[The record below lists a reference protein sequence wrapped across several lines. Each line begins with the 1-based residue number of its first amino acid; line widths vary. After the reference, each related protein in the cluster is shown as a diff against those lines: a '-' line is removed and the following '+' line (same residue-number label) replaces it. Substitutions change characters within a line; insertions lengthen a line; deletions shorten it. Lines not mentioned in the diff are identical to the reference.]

1 MSDQLFEF
9 LDDID
14 AVNSHAQQ
22 PCVSVKHTP
31 KPRSL
36 KLLVVDDDED
46 VHLMT
51 ELLLKGLNFDE
62 HQLLVQH
69 AYNSQEAYDILL
81 HDPDIAVMLLD
92 VVMESEDAGLQLVH
106 RIRHSLRRSKLRII
120 LRTGQPGY
128 APELE
133 TIQRYDINDYKTKTE
148 LTRERLY
155 TCLMTAARSYRQ
167 LDQLEQL
174 AYEDHLTGLL
184 NRNGLLRALEI
195 KAEGKVEDYALVLLD
210 IDNFSMINDT
220 FGAHY
225 ADRFLIDFAAL
236 LQHLPMTEGVA
247 RLGADQF
254 GLIVG
259 SRGSLVEEII
269 RSQLTSRTLAIEG
282 VETALSFCM
291 GIAHCHKEL
300 APSEMLGHATLA
312 LKRAKKVGIG
322 QAVTFSDAMIC
333 SLRERVSMLS
343 SLKQDLDRHRLYLVY
358 QPQIHLKSGQLIGVE
373 ALVRWMDES
382 GQMISPAVFIEL
394 AEQSGLIVKLGEWVL
409 RRALYDCA
417 ELCRTRPGFRVAVN
431 VSPLQFQQLDFVDQ
445 VKAGLHEQG
454 LEGQHL
460 DLEITESVSMS
471 YAEETIEKFNAL
483 RALGVTISIDDFG
496 TGFSSLSYLERLHVD
511 CLKIDRSFV
520 DKLTTSTSGYRI
532 AQTILTLG
540 QRLNMRVLAEGIET
554 DAQLNELVKLNCD
567 EGQGYLIARPMKI
580 DALHEWIAVHAEQ
593 QSL

>member
-14 AVNSHAQQ
+14 ADNCTSQLSD
-22 PCVSVKHTP
+22 VSVEDPP
-31 KPRSL
+31 KYHSL

-51 ELLLKGLNFDE
+51 ELLLKGLSFDE
-62 HQLLVQH
+62 GQLLVQH

-81 HDPDIAVMLLD
+81 RDPDIAVVLLD

-106 RIRHSLRRSKLRII
+106 RIRHSLRRTKLRII

-167 LDQLEQL
+167 LDQLEKL

-195 KAEGKVEDYALVLLD
+195 KAQSSTEGYTLVLLD

-220 FGAHY
+220 FGAY
-225 ADRFLIDFAAL
+225 FADRFLIDFAAL
-236 LQHLPMTEGVA
+236 LKHLPMTEGIA
-247 RLGADQF
+247 RLSADQF
-254 GLIVG
+254 GLLIG
-259 SRGSLVEEII
+259 TTGSLVEEIV
-269 RSQLTSRTLAIEG
+269 RSQLVSRSLAIEG

-291 GIAHCHKEL
+291 GIAYHHKEL
-300 APSEMLGHATLA
+300 TPSEMLGHATLA

-322 QAVTFSDAMIC
+322 QTVIFSDAMIC

-358 QPQIHLKSGQLIGVE
+358 QPQIQLQSGRLIGVE

-409 RRALYDCA
+409 RRALFDCA
-417 ELCRTRPGFRVAVN
+417 DLCRTRPGFRVAVN
-431 VSPLQFQQLDFVDQ
+431 VSPLQFQQLDFVEQ
-445 VKAGLHEQG
+445 VKACLHEQG

-471 YAEETIEKFNAL
+471 YAEETIQKFNAL
-483 RALGVTISIDDFG
+483 RAMGVTISIDDFG

-554 DAQLNELVKLNCD
+554 DAQLNELIKLNCD
-567 EGQGYLIARPMKI
+567 EGQGYLIARPMKM
-580 DALHEWIAVHAEQ
+580 DALQEWIDDHAVQ
-593 QSL
+593 PGL

>member
-1 MSDQLFEF
+1 MTDELFEF
-9 LDDID
+9 LDDTDSARQSIR
-14 AVNSHAQQ
+14 VTE
-22 PCVSVKHTP
+22 TP
-31 KPRSL
+31 TERFI

-51 ELLLKGLNFDE
+51 ELLLKGLNFDGY
-62 HQLLVQH
+62 QLLVQH
-69 AYNSQEAYDILL
+69 AYSSQEAYDLL
-81 HDPDIAVMLLD
+81 LRDPDIAVMLLD

-106 RIRHSLRRSKLRII
+106 RVRQSLRRSKLRII

-167 LDQLEQL
+167 LDQLEHL

-195 KAEGKVEDYALVLLD
+195 KAQDSHEPYALVLID

-220 FGAHY
+220 FGAYY
-225 ADRFLIDFAAL
+225 ADRFLVDFSSL
-236 LQHLPMTEGVA
+236 LKELPMTEGIA
-247 RLGADQF
+247 RLSADQF
-254 GLIVG
+254 GLVMPSTG
-259 SRGSLVEEII
+259 CVVEEMC
-269 RSQLTSRTLAIEG
+269 RGHLASRTLTIEG

-300 APSEMLGHATLA
+300 APAEMLGHASLA

-322 QAVTFSDAMIC
+322 QIVVFNDAMIC

-358 QPQIHLKSGQLIGVE
+358 QPQIHLQSGQLIGVE
-373 ALVRWMDES
+373 ALIRWVDES
-382 GQMISPAVFIEL
+382 GQMISPVVFIEL

-417 ELCRTRPGFRVAVN
+417 ELCRVHPGFRVGVN
-431 VSPLQFQQLDFVDQ
+431 VSPLQFQQADFVAQ
-445 VKAGLHEQG
+445 VKAALAEQG

-471 YAEETIEKFNAL
+471 YAEETVEKFNAL
-483 RALGVTISIDDFG
+483 RELGITISIDDFG
-496 TGFSSLSYLERLHVD
+496 TGFSSLSYLEKLHAD

-520 DKLTTSTSGYRI
+520 DKLTTSASGYRI

-554 DAQLNELVKLNCD
+554 DAQLNELLKLNCD
-567 EGQGYLIARPMKI
+567 AGQGYLIARPMKLN
-580 DALHEWIAVHAEQ
+580 ALNEWIQVYTEQ
-593 QSL
+593 QTLNV